1 MVTSDLIGG
10 GNIEPRGLEEEMR
23 TSYLD
28 YAMSVIVGRAL
39 PDVRDGLKP
48 VHRRVLYAMNEAGL
62 QPNRPYAK
70 CARIVGEVMGK
81 YHPHGDSAIYDTLV
95 RLAQDFSMR
104 NPLVDGQ
111 GNFGSVDD
119 DPAAAMRYTEARL
132 AALAREMLRDLDSDT
147 VDFVPN
153 YDGQDR
159 EPVVLP
165 ARFPNLL
172 VNGAAGI
179 AVGMATNIPPH
190 NLRETIAATIAYID
204 DPDLDTAGL
213 MQHMKGPDF
222 PTGGVILG
230 LTGIRDAYE
239 TGRGRVRVRAK
250 AHVEEG
256 RQGKDSIVITELPF
270 MVKKGGE
277 SGLIR
282 KIADLHAEKKLTEIT
297 NVEDHSDRRGMRIV
311 IELKRD
317 ANPKV
322 VLNKLYKHTPM
333 QTTFGVNMVALV
345 DNVPRQLSLRQVIHH
360 YVQHQREV
368 IVRRSKHELR
378 TLEAQVHRLEG
389 LLIALDHLDA
399 VIDLIRSSNDRDAA
413 RTGLIERFE
422 LSYIQAQAILE
433 LRLQQLTA
441 LESDTIKREHAD
453 KVERIREL
461 RELLG
466 DEDAVLGLIK
476 EELVEISERYGD
488 ERRTLISPAED
499 DLDIEDLIADQQMVI
514 AISHSGYIKSLPLAT
529 YRQQRR
535 GGIGITGMDLKEDD
549 YIEHLFVCSTHD
561 YLLFFTNRGKIYR
574 SKVYELPEAGRT
586 SKGRYLGNVLPLREG
601 ERVQSVL
608 ATRDFSE
615 SAYLVFG
622 TRNGVVKKTEFG
634 LYNTPIKADGII
646 AIHIRDDDELVAVRR
661 VDPGDEILMVS
672 HAGLTVR
679 FREEDARAM
688 GRSTSGVRGMDVSG
702 ENNYVIAMDVARP
715 GQDLLVVT
723 ENGYGKRTS
732 IDEYRLTS
740 RGAKGVKT
748 IAFTEAKGLLA
759 GALVVREHQELVF
772 ISQNGIVQR
781 TSVRGINRYGRTSQG
796 VRVMRLRDGDVVSAV
811 ALVVESEGADQAAIA
826 GDGPLSLDAAGVA
839 DEAGLEGEGVIVGD
853 PDEEGLLD
861 VPEVESDDMPGS
873 PESDEE

>member
-1 MVTSDLIGG
+1 MSTSGIISG

-23 TSYLD
+23 SSYLD

-48 VHRRVLYAMNEAGL
+48 VHRRVLFAMNENGL

-70 CARIVGEVMGK
+70 SARIVGEVMGK

-95 RLAQDFSMR
+95 RMAQDFSMSA
-104 NPLVDGQ
+104 PLVDGQ
-111 GNFGSVDD
+111 GNFGSIDD

-132 AALAREMLRDLDSDT
+132 APIAREMLRDLDADT
-147 VDFVPN
+147 VNFQPN
-153 YDGQDR
+153 YDGQNN
-159 EPVVLP
+159 EPTVLP

-172 VNGAAGI
+172 VNGSSGI

-190 NLRETIAATIAYID
+190 NLRETIAATVAYIE
-204 DPDLDTAGL
+204 DPDIDIPGL
-213 MQHMKGPDF
+213 MQHIKGPDF

-230 LTGIRDAYE
+230 LSGIRDAYE
-239 TGRGRVRVRAK
+239 TGRGRVRVRAR
-250 AHVEEG
+250 AHIEPLS
-256 RQGKDSIVITELPF
+256 QGKEAIIVTELPY
-270 MVKKGGE
+270 MVKKGGDT
-277 SGLIR
+277 GLIR

-297 NVEDHSDRRGMRIV
+297 NIEDHSDRKGMRVV

-322 VLNKLYKHTPM
+322 VLNKLYKHTQM
-333 QTTFGVNMVALV
+333 QTTFGVNTVALV
-345 DNVPRQLSLRQVIHH
+345 DNVPRTLPLRGVIHF

-378 TLEAQVHRLEG
+378 ALEARVHRLEG
-389 LLIALDHLDA
+389 LLIALDHLDE
-399 VIDLIRSSNDRDAA
+399 VIELIRASRDRDKA
-413 RTGLIERFE
+413 RTGLMERFE
-422 LSYIQAQAILE
+422 LTYIQAQAILE

-441 LESDTIKREHAD
+441 LEADSLRREHAD
-453 KVERIREL
+453 LVERIREL

-466 DEDAVLGLIK
+466 DEDKVLALIK
-476 EELVEISERYGD
+476 EELLEIAERYGA
-488 ERRTLISPAED
+488 ERRTKISPAED

-514 AISHSGYIKSLPLAT
+514 SITNSDYIKSLPLAT

-535 GGIGITGMDLKEDD
+535 GGVGIIGMDMKDED

-561 YLLFFTNRGKIYR
+561 YLLFFTNRGKVYR
-574 SKVYELPEAGRT
+574 SKVYDLPEAGRT
-586 SKGRYLGNVLPLREG
+586 SKGRYLGNVLPLRDG

-615 SAYLVFG
+615 TESLMFA
-622 TRNGVVKKTEFG
+622 TRQGIVKKTEFAK
-634 LYNTPIKADGII
+634 YNTPIKADGII
-646 AIHIRDDDELVAVRR
+646 AINIRDEDELVAVRQ

-672 HAGLTVR
+672 HEGLTVR
-679 FREEDARAM
+679 FREEDARSM
-688 GRSTSGVRGMDVSG
+688 GRDTSGVRGMDVSG
-702 ENNYVIAMDVARP
+702 ANNYVLAMDVARP

-723 ENGYGKRTS
+723 ENGYGKRTA

-748 IAFTEAKGLLA
+748 INFTESKGLLA
-759 GALVVREHQELVF
+759 AALVVKEHQELVF

-781 TSVRGINRYGRTSQG
+781 TGVRGINRYGRSSQG
-796 VRVMRLRDGDVVSAV
+796 VRLMKLREGDEVSAV
-811 ALVVESEGADQAAIA
+811 ALVVESDAPTADGEGNGATPVLEAGGETVAIEPVA
-826 GDGPLSLDAAGVA
+826 EANGDGTVAVDPPAGEDESEDA
-839 DEAGLEGEGVIVGD
+839 
-853 PDEEGLLD
+853 
-861 VPEVESDDMPGS
+861 
-873 PESDEE
+873 